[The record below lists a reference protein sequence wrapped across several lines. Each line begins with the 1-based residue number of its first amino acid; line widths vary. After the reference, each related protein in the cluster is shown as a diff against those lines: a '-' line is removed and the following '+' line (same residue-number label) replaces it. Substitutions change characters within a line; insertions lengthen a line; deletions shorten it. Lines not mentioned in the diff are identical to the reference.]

1 MIVWLILLVFT
12 AAINLFVFIAVRG
25 RWGRLVVALFAAA
38 LVGTAIGNAVGDRL
52 GIDLLRIGSF
62 NAVPASI
69 AAQLAMVATALL
81 AAMAPPSAS
90 HDEGPDA

>member
-1 MIVWLILLVFT
+1 MIVWLILVVVT

-25 RWGRLVVALFAAA
+25 RWGRLVYALFAAA
-38 LVGTAIGNAVGDRL
+38 LVGTAIGNMVGDRL

-62 NAVPASI
+62 YSIPASI
-69 AAQLAMVATALL
+69 VAQLAMVATALL

>member
-1 MIVWLILLVFT
+1 MIVWLILVSFT

-25 RWGRLVVALFAAA
+25 RWGRLVYALFVAA
-38 LVGTAIGNAVGDRL
+38 LVGSAVGNAVGDRL
-52 GIDLLRIGSF
+52 GVDLLRIGSF

-81 AAMAPPSAS
+81 AALAPPPAA
-90 HDEGPDA
+90 HDDGPDA